1 MRLQHLHLLL
11 SLAQSGSL
19 RASAQLLNVT
29 QPALTK
35 ALRQLEDEF
44 GAALVLR
51 SPKGVRLTPVGELLA
66 ARAATVVRE
75 LERAREE
82 VAWHT
87 QPAQASIT
95 LGVSPV
101 AGILLTPGTVA
112 RFNARWP
119 QVRIRVVDTLYP
131 RSLAQLRS
139 GELDLAVGPL
149 PAEGPGRDVLA
160 QPLMASQDVIVA
172 RRGHPLVRSRR
183 LADLADAHW
192 VLTGP
197 AGGPGDPAHLP
208 FEALG
213 LPRARVV
220 LECES
225 FSTLLA
231 LMPTLDLVG
240 VMPLAFVERYGPRM
254 GLVALPIEDTLPQ
267 TMIQVLSRADT
278 PLTLPAQRLL
288 DALVQE
294 AREVQTSL
302 AARWRHPGAELQLS
316 GAAAAA
322 PAPAPADAPP
332 ARPARQRGKSSP
344 AAG

>member
-11 SLAQSGSL
+11 ALAQSGSL

-35 ALRQLEDEF
+35 ALRQLEEEF
-44 GAALVLR
+44 GTALVLR
-51 SPKGVRLTPVGELLA
+51 SPKGARLTPAGELLA
-66 ARAATVVRE
+66 ARAGTVVRE
-75 LERAREE
+75 LARAREE

-87 QPAQASIT
+87 QHAQASIT

-149 PAEGPGRDVLA
+149 PAEGPGGDMLA

-172 RRGHPLVRSRR
+172 RRGHPLIHSRR
-183 LADLADAHW
+183 LADLTDASW

-197 AGGPGDPAHLP
+197 TGGPGDPVHLP

-213 LPRARVV
+213 LPHAQVA

-240 VMPLAFVERYGPRM
+240 VMPLGFVERYGPRM
-254 GLVALPIEDTLPQ
+254 GLVALPIEDPLPR

-294 AREVQTSL
+294 AREVQASRE
-302 AARWRHPGAELQLS
+302 ARWWPPADAAPELS
-316 GAAAAA
+316 GAAVAA
-322 PAPAPADAPP
+322 PAPAGAPR
-332 ARPARQRGKSSP
+332 ARPVRQRGKSSP